1 MNTRRFFLLFVGITS
16 SLMLSGAATAQ
27 CGGGYGGYGGGYG
40 WGIGRLYETL
50 DRPLDR
56 RVPYFAAHPPVYYS
70 YPVARPYGYTPFAYM
85 PHVQTPEIIES
96 PMGPQEILNPHVP
109 SADQPSEDQPS
120 EAPSSSAIRPN
131 TPGPDTTTQL
141 PRKPQPLLVINPYV
155 NQSIGQQEDSPVQVA
170 RNVH

>member
-1 MNTRRFFLLFVGITS
+1 
-16 SLMLSGAATAQ
+16 MLTGTATAQ

-85 PHVQTPEIIES
+85 PHVQTPEIIEA
-96 PMGPQEILNPHVP
+96 PMGPQEIMNPYVP
-109 SADQPSEDQPS
+109 SEAQPSETPS
-120 EAPSSSAIRPN
+120 DSAIRPSE
-131 TPGPDTTTQL
+131 PGPDTTTQL
-141 PRKPQPLLVINPYV
+141 PQHPQPLLVINPYV
-155 NQSIGQQEDSPVQVA
+155 GQSTQQQEDGLVRVA